1 MRQDAVSGVIRGDS
15 NRTRVVVES
24 SESPYKT
31 SCTLC
36 SIESSRVTTITFGH
50 GAGLL
55 SDLIMMEFV
64 TSLMIA
70 YTTML
75 FVVDPLGVVPA
86 WLVMTESDTPQRR
99 RALAREAA
107 IVVTVTLSIFG
118 YTGGALLRL
127 LGIGMPAFQIA
138 GSIILVFVALDMI
151 RAHRSTQEG
160 PGEIAEGR
168 QKEDI
173 AVTPLGIPMLAG
185 PAALTTVTMLVEK
198 SDSWWERGPVFLAVL
213 LIGLSIEVTLRL
225 AEPLHRLLGRTGIQ
239 VFSRLLGLVL
249 LAYAVQFGID
259 GIQGISWNM
268 TPAD

>member
-1 MRQDAVSGVIRGDS
+1 M
-15 NRTRVVVES
+15 
-24 SESPYKT
+24 
-31 SCTLC
+31 L
-36 SIESSRVTTITFGH
+36 
-50 GAGLL
+50 GLL
-55 SDLIMMEFV
+55 
-64 TSLMIA
+64 TSLIVA

-107 IVVTVTLSIFG
+107 IVVTVTLSVFG
-118 YTGGALLRL
+118 CTGGALLRL
-127 LGIGMPAFQIA
+127 LGISMPAFQIA
-138 GSIILVFVALDMI
+138 GSIVLGFVALDMI

-185 PAALTTVTMLVEK
+185 PAALTTVTMLI
-198 SDSWWERGPVFLAVL
+198 ERTESLWDQGLVLTAVV
-213 LIGLSIEVTLRL
+213 LIGVSIYLTLRM
-225 AEPLHRLLGRTGIQ
+225 AESLHRLLGRTGIQ

-249 LAYAVQFGID
+249 LAYAIQFGID
-259 GIQGISWNM
+259 GVQGISWDA
-268 TPAD
+268 TPFSRTSD